1 MLDLKTFI
9 SVKEYPNLWSN
20 VNTYADIGQ
29 EKKITELSCTKV
41 IEIKSP
47 FGNSKLITFFTK
59 QTRNQ
64 NGLKWRGK
72 VIRLQMN

>member
-9 SVKEYPNLWSN
+9 TVKEYPHLWSN

-29 EKKITELSCTKV
+29 DKKITELTCKKAM
-41 IEIKSP
+41 ELKSTCR
-47 FGNSKLITFFTK
+47 NSKLITFFTK

-64 NGLKWRGK
+64 NGLK
-72 VIRLQMN
+72 

>member
-29 EKKITELSCTKV
+29 DKKITELTCTKA
-41 IEIKSP
+41 IE
-47 FGNSKLITFFTK
+47 LK
-59 QTRNQ
+59 QHVAIQ
-64 NGLKWRGK
+64 S
-72 VIRLQMN
+72 